1 MKQIR
6 FDAFGPPAL
15 VARCHEVADVGA
27 PSAWEVLVDIDACT
41 VTPADLGRLAG
52 RYGELPVLPATL
64 GLEGVGRVTACGAS
78 VKTLAVGDRVIVV
91 GNDNW
96 CQRRRLPA
104 AMLHKV
110 PAHLDVLQLA
120 ALKVGACTALELV
133 RRQAVLA
140 RGEWIVQ
147 TAPLSGV
154 GRAVMQVARHDGLRT
169 LNIVRRPDA
178 IAEVLA
184 AGGDAAVEDG
194 PQLADAVRRATGGAP
209 LMLALDAV
217 GGDGVARLAALLARG
232 GTIVNYGMLSGQPMR
247 LNCEQAIFGGVTV
260 KGFWL
265 TQRLS
270 RMSLVQRDALI
281 GEAVELLGHGV
292 LHAQVSGSF
301 ALDAI
306 GEALRRAE
314 QPGRQGRVFLLP
326 NGPVPGAACE
336 ASAALVACADRGEVA
351 RI

>member
-6 FDAFGPPAL
+6 FDAFGQPAL
-15 VARCHEVADVGA
+15 VARCHEVADVGV
-27 PSAWEVLVDIDACT
+27 PSAWEVLVDIDVCT
-41 VTPADLGRLAG
+41 VTPADLARLAG
-52 RYGELPVLPATL
+52 RYGELPALPATL

-78 VKTLAVGDRVIVV
+78 VKTLDVGDRVIVV

-120 ALKVGACTALELV
+120 SLKVGACTALELV
-133 RRQAVLA
+133 RRQVALA
-140 RGEWIVQ
+140 RGEWLVQ

-169 LNIVRRPDA
+169 LNIVRRTDA
-178 IAEVLA
+178 LAEVLA

-270 RMSLVQRDALI
+270 RMSLAQRDALI
-281 GEAVELLGHGV
+281 GEAVDLLGRGV
-292 LHAQVSGSF
+292 LHAQVSATF
-301 ALDAI
+301 ALEAI

-326 NGPVPGAACE
+326 NGPIAGAAGE
-336 ASAALVACADRGEVA
+336 PSAALVGCEG
-351 RI
+351 